1 MVPNRATHHI
11 YLKSNEFRI
20 SSHLKGNINSIFE
33 NIFKFCLVTFMP
45 SCHGIGRFDD
55 SIALLILVASSVI
68 LSLLLRFRDRVTLS
82 REQVQ
87 IFCVLQ

>member
-1 MVPNRATHHI
+1 
-11 YLKSNEFRI
+11 
-20 SSHLKGNINSIFE
+20 
-33 NIFKFCLVTFMP
+33 MP